1 MFVLPLIRT
10 LRPYQWYKNLL
21 LFVGLIFSYNLSD
34 TDQYL
39 RVLMGFIFF
48 CLMAGSIY
56 IMNDVVD
63 EDKDKRHPIKCKR
76 PIASGDLQRNVAIL
90 FMVVFA
96 VGCPLG
102 AYFIINPYFSA
113 ILVIYFLL
121 FVIYSYVLKYV
132 VILDVF
138 TIGAGFVIRA
148 IAGIVAVK
156 EAQVSWWLIICTLF
170 LALFLALGK
179 RRAEMVGMG
188 TDKARNYRS
197 VYSVYTVEMLNH
209 FITLAAA
216 AMIVVYCLYSAMA
229 PHKGMVLTIP
239 FVIFGVIKYMQLMY
253 TDNFG
258 AEPEKVFSNGFMVG
272 NLLLWGS
279 VVVFVLYGK
288 VEIVLDF
295 IEF

>member
-1 MFVLPLIRT
+1 MFVLPLIKT

-21 LFVGLIFSYNLSD
+21 LFVGLIFSHNLSD
-34 TDQYL
+34 AAHYL
-39 RVLMGFIFF
+39 PVLLGFIFF

-63 EDKDKRHPIKCKR
+63 KKKDEQHPIKCKR
-76 PIASGDLQRNVAIL
+76 PIASGELPENIAIL
-90 FMVVFA
+90 FMAIFVL
-96 VGCPLG
+96 GCPVG
-102 AYFIINPYFSA
+102 AFLFIGPYFSM

-121 FVIYSYVLKYV
+121 FVIYSYILKYV

-138 TIGAGFVIRA
+138 TIGVGFVIRA
-148 IAGIVAVK
+148 IAGIIAVK

-170 LALFLALGK
+170 LALFLAMGK
-179 RRAEMVGMG
+179 RRAEMIEMG
-188 TDKARNYRS
+188 EKKARKYRS

-209 FITLAAA
+209 FITLTAC
-216 AMIVVYCLYSAMA
+216 AMIVVYCLYSALA

-258 AEPEKVFSNGFMVG
+258 AEPERIFANGFMLG
-272 NLLLWGS
+272 NLVLWGS

-295 IEF
+295 IKF